1 MASRRNTPSREV
13 SICANRTESRGRR
26 RSGSPS
32 ARFTPESTPIVLI
45 ADDDET
51 TRLVLQRALTAEG
64 YVAIPVDD
72 GGEIWPI
79 LERENV
85 RAIVLDLNM
94 PGVNGW
100 EVLRRLRGD
109 FRFRSQRVRVIVLS
123 GQADPESKRFA
134 LQLGATQFL
143 AKPID
148 LDAVCLAVHPSRA

>member
-1 MASRRNTPSREV
+1 MASRRNAPPRHPLV
-13 SICANRTESRGRR
+13 RVMRPKRESRRGGFLAT
-26 RSGSPS
+26 RSAAAPL
-32 ARFTPESTPIVLI
+32 PVVLI

-64 YVAIPVDD
+64 YLAIPVDD

-85 RAIVLDLNM
+85 RVIILDLNM

-100 EVLRRLRGD
+100 EVLRRLRD
-109 FRFRSQRVRVIVLS
+109 ESVFRPERVRVIVLS
-123 GQADPESKRFA
+123 GQADPESEQFA
-134 LQLGATQFL
+134 LRLGATQFL

-148 LDAVCLAVHPSRA
+148 LDAIRRAVRPSSQI

>member
-1 MASRRNTPSREV
+1 MASRRDAPSRHAGVHADRVGE
-13 SICANRTESRGRR
+13 RGSRR
-26 RSGSPS
+26 RSSLAPHS
-32 ARFTPESTPIVLI
+32 TPEPLPIVLI

-51 TRLVLQRALTAEG
+51 TRLVLQRALTANG
-64 YVAIPVDD
+64 CLAVPVDD

-100 EVLRRLRGD
+100 EVLRRLRDD
-109 FRFRSQRVRVIVLS
+109 FRFRTQRVRVIVLS
-123 GQADPESKRFA
+123 GQVDPETRRFA
-134 LQLGATQFL
+134 LQLGATEFL

-148 LDAVCLAVHPSRA
+148 LDAICRAVQPSRA